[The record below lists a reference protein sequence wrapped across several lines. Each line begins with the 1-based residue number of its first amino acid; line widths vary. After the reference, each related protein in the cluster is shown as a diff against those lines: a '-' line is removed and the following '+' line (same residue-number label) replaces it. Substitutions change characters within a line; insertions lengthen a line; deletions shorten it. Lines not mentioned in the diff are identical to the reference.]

1 MKTPAAGSRPASRIG
16 ELARLFLKLGTI
28 GFGGPAAHI
37 ALMEREVVGRRR
49 WLTREEFLDLVG
61 ATNLIPGPNSTELAI
76 HIGRLRAGLPGLIVA
91 GAAFILPAFFIVTAL
106 AWTYQRFGSLP
117 EAGALLRGIKPVMVV
132 IVVQALVGLGRWAI
146 KNVPLAV
153 AGAVAVAVTVM
164 RVVDE
169 VTLLA
174 IAAIGAALIAWLSGG
189 SRRDGNSRPGSNTSS
204 RRARGVSMLSV
215 MAVPAVHA
223 TAGAAATVTAAT
235 ATAAAAAPVA
245 LWPLFLVFAKAG
257 SLLFGSGYVLLAFLQ
272 ADLVERLGWLTRAQL
287 LDAIVAGQIT
297 PGPVF
302 TTATFVGF
310 QLAGWPGAV
319 VATLGIFA
327 PAFVFVAASGP
338 IIPALRRS
346 RVTAAAL
353 DAINVA
359 SLALMAGVTLLL
371 ARDAI
376 TDPLTLAIA
385 AVAALLLVRYRVE
398 PTLLIA
404 TGGIIGVLFA

>member
-1 MKTPAAGSRPASRIG
+1 MADRMEKPAAGSRLG

-28 GFGGPAAHI
+28 GFGGPAAHV
-37 ALMEREVVGRRR
+37 ALMEREVVGRRG

-76 HIGRLRAGLPGLIVA
+76 HIGRIRAGLPGLVVA
-91 GAAFILPAFFIVTAL
+91 GAAFILPAFFIVAAL
-106 AWTYQRFGSLP
+106 AWAYQRFGSLP

-132 IVVQALVGLGRWAI
+132 IVVQALVNLGRSAI

-164 RVVDE
+164 RAVDE

-174 IAAIGAALIAWLSGG
+174 IAAIGAALIAWLRG
-189 SRRDGNSRPGSNTSS
+189 RRTGKRVLGAGTSVW
-204 RRARGVSMLSV
+204 AV
-215 MAVPAVHA
+215 MTASTAHGTA
-223 TAGAAATVTAAT
+223 TAT
-235 ATAAAAAPVA
+235 ATAAVAAATPVA

-272 ADLVERLGWLTRAQL
+272 TDLVERLGWLTRAQL

-302 TTATFVGF
+302 TTATFIGYH
-310 QLAGWPGAV
+310 LAGWPGAV
-319 VATLGIFA
+319 AATVGIFA
-327 PAFVFVAASGP
+327 PAFLFVALSGP
-338 IIPALRRS
+338 IVPALRRS
-346 RVTAAAL
+346 RVTAAVL

-359 SLALMAGVTLLL
+359 SLALMAAVTVLL

-376 TDPLTLAIA
+376 VDTITLAIA
-385 AVAALLLVRYRVE
+385 AVAALLLLRFRVE

-404 TGGIIGVLFA
+404 AGGIIGVLFT